1 LSNLEQLELELKEY
15 QQKVDDMQQEL
26 AEKNEKLGKRELK
39 ERELIIITTE
49 KVRKELEVEFAQEVE
64 KIKKE
69 LQIQNRAQLEANQHV
84 SLICWPS
91 SKRFNV

>member
-49 KVRKELEVEFAQEVE
+49 KSENIFINL
-64 KIKKE
+64 
-69 LQIQNRAQLEANQHV
+69 
-84 SLICWPS
+84 
-91 SKRFNV
+91 